1 MIFGLAWML
10 APEALRRRH
19 ILRML
24 LVSGAICTAFYLVF
38 SRIFNVPFPQGFLI

>member
-10 APEALRRRH
+10 APVALRRRH

-24 LVSGAICTAFYLVF
+24 LVSGAICAAFYLIF